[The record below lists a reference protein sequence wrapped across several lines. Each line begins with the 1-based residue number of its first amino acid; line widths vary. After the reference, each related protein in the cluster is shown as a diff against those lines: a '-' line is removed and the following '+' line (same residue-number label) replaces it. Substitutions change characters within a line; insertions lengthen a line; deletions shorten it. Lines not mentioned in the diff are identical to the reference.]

1 MKKMIK
7 ILKWFGIIL
16 LLIVVGFILFVQF
29 NSDKKWDAPYPEIVA
44 SKDSTIIAR
53 GKYLVYG
60 PAHCGTCHVPVNK
73 LEPLL
78 SKQFEVDVRPVLLI
92 VQVKPLSVDI
102 AKPLLLA
109 P

>member
-1 MKKMIK
+1 MP
-7 ILKWFGIIL
+7 
-16 LLIVVGFILFVQF
+16 
-29 NSDKKWDAPYPEIVA
+29 SSPEMNTP
-44 SKDSTIIAR
+44 SPS
-53 GKYLVYG
+53 
-60 PAHCGTCHVPVNK
+60 VPVNK